1 MSNFSDFFPAAG
13 GGGGFTKMNKY
24 ATERSGNDATHKL
37 VSPAT
42 SFTVNPA
49 TDLGLSDGDSLGFF
63 MVGAGR
69 TTGSG
74 TSGAN
79 GGKII
84 QGTRII
90 SNASTDL
97 VITPGVGSGT
107 ASTISGGLTITTADG
122 SDRSGGNSYTDGGFS
137 TTWGQGINGYGQGSV
152 GTYYAATLGH
162 NSPRHG
168 FGSAVAGSTS
178 SDGAILLFY

>member
-63 MVGAGR
+63 LVGAGY

-74 TSGAN
+74 TTGAD
-79 GGKII
+79 GGYIN

-97 VITPGVGSGT
+97 VLTIGVNGA
-107 ASTISGGLTITTADG
+107 ASTISGGLTITSSDG
-122 SDRSGGNSYTDGGFS
+122 SNRAGGRSYTDGGFA
-137 TTWGQGINGYGQGSV
+137 TTWGQGINGYGSGSV
-152 GTYYAATLGH
+152 GTYYAGATGH
-162 NSPRHG
+162 NGPRHG
-168 FGSAVAGSTS
+168 FGSGVAGSTS